1 MSSNKKR
8 KERMDHIAPI
18 QRKKKRKEMTKM
30 TEKRKERT
38 DHVTPV
44 KRKKRRKE
52 TTKTTESKCVPFW
65 NDTTAALS
73 QFCPWPAS
81 TTELDSPTHSWFTHT
96 ESLPAIAEDNMMSQK
111 ICDILS
117 PILTSPTTTK
127 KQYKTEMIRVFPTP
141 EQKITLKLYFE
152 AYKWTYN
159 RALVELLKQGC
170 PVWRKT
176 LRAHCIKED
185 ILKNSPELKWL
196 VEVPFDVHDAA
207 MAELLNAYKSGMA
220 PAEKKGLTMKNEW
233 KTFSIHQLHPKEK
246 AMSIKMEKKHWY
258 GPGIFYTDSFGK
270 KPLKGA
276 KELPKNLE
284 HDSHMKIMD
293 RGHFFLCLLHLVDGK
308 PKCKK
313 ASPHTDTNT
322 NKKKLLSV
330 DPGCCT
336 PFKGYSLDGTTCS
349 YGVARDVERLI
360 FLYEKGVD
368 DVMKRLKIQCLHP
381 WQSWYHMKKST
392 LHTHQKICDLR
403 HDFHRKVAKELCE
416 NYNVILLL
424 EFRVSNMVK

>member
-1 MSSNKKR
+1 
-8 KERMDHIAPI
+8 MDHIAPI

-117 PILTSPTTTK
+117 PILMSPTTTK
-127 KQYKTEMIRVFPTP
+127 KQYKTEMIHVFPTL

-159 RALVELLKQGC
+159 WALELLKQGC
-170 PVWRKT
+170 PVWRKN
-176 LRAHCIKED
+176 LRARCVKED
-185 ILKNSPELKWL
+185 ILENDPETKWL
-196 VEVPFDVHDAA
+196 VEVPFDVDIRDAA
-207 MAELLNAYKSGMA
+207 VVELLNAYSSGMA
-220 PAEKKGLTMKNEW
+220 LAEKEGLKKKKEK
-233 KTFSIHQLHPKEK
+233 KTFSIQQLCPKEK
-246 AMSIKMEKKHWY
+246 VTSIEIAKKRWY
-258 GPGIFYTDSFGK
+258 GRGKFYPKSFEK

-276 KELPKNLE
+276 KELLVTLE
-284 HDSHMKIMD
+284 HDSRMKIND
-293 RGHFFLCLLHLVDGK
+293 K
-308 PKCKK
+308 
-313 ASPHTDTNT
+313 
-322 NKKKLLSV
+322 
-330 DPGCCT
+330 
-336 PFKGYSLDGTTCS
+336 
-349 YGVARDVERLI
+349 
-360 FLYEKGVD
+360 
-368 DVMKRLKIQCLHP
+368 
-381 WQSWYHMKKST
+381 
-392 LHTHQKICDLR
+392 
-403 HDFHRKVAKELCE
+403 
-416 NYNVILLL
+416 
-424 EFRVSNMVK
+424 